1 MAPSQTR
8 LVLTAITGERLWKE
22 KIDFWNS
29 VYGEHLCSEIG
40 CVLMTGF
47 DMSTM
52 GTSYFDEGQIDIN
65 EAKEVVTNEFI
76 IKVCTSHLAQTGQV
90 TD

>member
-1 MAPSQTR
+1 
-8 LVLTAITGERLWKE
+8 
-22 KIDFWNS
+22 
-29 VYGEHLCSEIG
+29 
-40 CVLMTGF
+40 MTGF

-76 IKVCTSHLAQTGQV
+76 IKVCIFCWKKPG
-90 TD
+90 D

>member
-29 VYGEHLCSEIG
+29 VYGELARSSMM

-65 EAKEVVTNEFI
+65 EAKEIVTNEFI
-76 IKVCTSHLAQTGQV
+76 IKVCTSRSKR
-90 TD
+90 TDD

>member
-1 MAPSQTR
+1 M
-8 LVLTAITGERLWKE
+8 I
-22 KIDFWNS
+22 
-29 VYGEHLCSEIG
+29 
-40 CVLMTGF
+40 GF

-76 IKVCTSHLAQTGQV
+76 IKVCRCPSDQTG
-90 TD
+90 D

>member
-1 MAPSQTR
+1 MST
-8 LVLTAITGERLWKE
+8 
-22 KIDFWNS
+22 S
-29 VYGEHLCSEIG
+29 VYHTVF
-40 CVLMTGF
+40 VLMTGF

-76 IKVCTSHLAQTGQV
+76 IKVCTSHLA
-90 TD
+90 

>member
-29 VYGEHLCSEIG
+29 VYGELPRWSMV
-40 CVLMTGF
+40 CVLMAGF

-76 IKVCTSHLAQTGQV
+76 IKVCTSHLA
-90 TD
+90 

>member
-29 VYGEHLCSEIG
+29 VYGEHFGPRIG
-40 CVLMTGF
+40 CVLMIGF

-76 IKVCTSHLAQTGQV
+76 IKVCSCCSDKTG
-90 TD
+90 D